1 MWVAYTL
8 LLCPIKMG
16 SVSGVWKFVI
26 VSADIHTMGAVSMS
40 SFVYSLYI
48 YFTYLL
54 HLFLY
59 LACMHLYMHMYTYVY
74 LYYRLYI

>member
-26 VSADIHTMGAVSMS
+26 ISADIHTMGAVSMS
-40 SFVYSLYI
+40 SFVYSLYVH
-48 YFTYLL
+48 TYISISCL
-54 HLFLY
+54 H
-59 LACMHLYMHMYTYVY
+59 APVHAYVY
-74 LYYRLYI
+74 VCILVL

>member
-26 VSADIHTMGAVSMS
+26 ISADIHTMGAVSMS
-40 SFVYSLYI
+40 SFVYSVYI
-48 YFTYLL
+48 HT
-54 HLFLY
+54 FLY

-74 LYYRLYI
+74 LYYSLYI